1 MKKNAQCDN
10 QTCFLCKS
18 CIKEWLPAVAANK
31 KNFSVKKGQVIFSEG
46 DPVTGIYFVY
56 EGNVKVHKKWG
67 ADKELIIRFANK
79 GAIFGHRV
87 LGKHATHYPIS
98 ATALEAGI
106 ICYIDMEFFEA
117 TLKVNPQ
124 FTYQLMLF
132 FADELHEAEN
142 KMRNLAHMPVKGR
155 VAHALLALKDQFG
168 INQEGHIDIEL
179 TRQDLASF
187 AGATYET
194 VFRVVNELLQENIV
208 TTNGK
213 KICIVDNDKLF
224 ALAQEASLN

>member
-1 MKKNAQCDN
+1 MKKNAHCDN

-18 CIKEWLPAVAANK
+18 CVKEWLPAVSANK
-31 KNFSVKKGQVIFSEG
+31 KNFTVKKGQVIFSEG

-67 ADKELIIRFANK
+67 TDKELIIRFANK

-98 ATALEAGI
+98 ATALEAGV
-106 ICYIDMEFFEA
+106 ICYVDMEFFEA
-117 TLKVNPQ
+117 TLKVNPH

-132 FADELHEAEN
+132 FADELQEAEK

-155 VAHALLALKDQFG
+155 VAHALVTLKDQFG
-168 INQEGHIDIEL
+168 TNEEGHINIEL

-194 VFRVVNELLQENIV
+194 VFRVVNELIQENTI

-213 KICIVDNDKLF
+213 KITITNLQQLF
-224 ALAQEASLN
+224 VLTQDTNL

>member
-1 MKKNAQCDN
+1 MKRNIQCDN
-10 QTCFLCKS
+10 QTCLLCKG
-18 CIKEWLPAVAANK
+18 CIKEWLPAIAANK
-31 KNFSVKKGQVIFSEG
+31 KNFNVKKGQVIFSEG
-46 DPVTGIYFVY
+46 DPVKGIYFVY

-67 ADKELIIRFANK
+67 PDKELIIRFANK

-132 FADELHEAEN
+132 FADELQEAER

-155 VAHALLALKDQFG
+155 VAQALISLKNQFG
-168 INQEGHIDIEL
+168 TNPEGHIDVEL
-179 TRQDLASF
+179 TRQDLASY

-194 VFRVVNELLQENIV
+194 VFRVVNELLQEKLIS
-208 TTNGK
+208 TNGK
-213 KICIVDNDKLF
+213 KINITNYDKLF
-224 ALAQEASLN
+224 LLTQDDDL